1 MIYPF
6 SILDTRTAE
15 WKKQK
20 NWWLTTHNIQSELG
34 RADTESKSGFWES
47 KSNVSV
53 FDPVLC
59 QLMYEW
65 FTPKGGNILD
75 PFAGGSVR
83 GIVATELGFKYTGI
97 DLSET
102 QILANRKQSDKP
114 NWIVGDSNKELEHLD
129 KEYDFVFTC
138 PPYHDLEIY
147 SDDAHDLSNMKYTK
161 FLSTLESIIYKSEHK
176 LKDNRFF
183 GIVVSEIRDLTTTR
197 NYKIGKYKSFVS
209 NVIQICERH
218 NLHFY
223 NDMVLFNSQ
232 HQASRTASTY
242 FNRNRKIASV
252 HQNILIFIK
261 GNPDIATEEINGGTS
276 ICRVDGKEYLSF
288 RHAAISIDPNELV
301 ATEVERRCK
310 STKTKYKDW
319 QIIGDETKPIIKYM
333 IDGVPFESVKQIH
346 EKLGIP
352 ESMINNR
359 IISNNP
365 LYRHWVVNDI
375 PNSDMEYETMLQLQR
390 DSIIRDTLPVIECD
404 GIPFYS
410 QEDAA
415 QHFGVSRERIRQKL
429 QSDKFPT
436 FKYLTKL

>member
-1 MIYPF
+1 MIFPF

-15 WKKQK
+15 WKQRK
-20 NWWLTTHNIQSELG
+20 NYWLTNFGIQSELG
-34 RADTESKSGFWES
+34 REETESKSGFWES

-53 FDPVLC
+53 FDPVLTELC
-59 QLMYEW
+59 CTW
-65 FTPKGGNILD
+65 FCPPKGNILD

-83 GIVATELGFKYTGI
+83 GIVATELGFQYTGI
-97 DLSET
+97 DLSER

-114 NWIVGDSNKELEHLD
+114 NWIVGDSNQILLED
-129 KEYDFVFTC
+129 KTKYDFVFTC

-147 SDDAHDLSNMKYTK
+147 SDHKDDLSNMDYSD
-161 FLSTLESIIYKSEHK
+161 FLSKLEVIISESELH

-197 NYKIGKYKSFVS
+197 NYKIGKYKNFVS
-209 NVIQICERH
+209 NIIRMCERKG
-218 NLHFY
+218 LDFY
-223 NDMVLFNSQ
+223 NDMILFNSQ

-252 HQNILIFIK
+252 HQNILIFVK
-261 GNPDIATEEINGGTS
+261 GNPDIATEEINGGTP
-276 ICRVDGKEYLSF
+276 ICKVDGKEYLSF

-310 STKTKYKDW
+310 SAKTKYKDW
-319 QIIGDETKPIIKYM
+319 QIIGNETKPIIKYM
-333 IDGVPFESVKQIH
+333 IDGVPFENVKQIH
-346 EKLGIP
+346 GKLGIP
-352 ESMINNR
+352 TSMINNR
-359 IISNNP
+359 IISNNS
-365 LYRHWVVNDI
+365 LYRHWILNDI
-375 PNSDMEYETMLQLQR
+375 PNSDMEYDTMLQLQR

-410 QEDAA
+410 QEDASK
-415 QHFGVSRERIRQKL
+415 HFGVSRERIRQKL
-429 QSDKFPT
+429 KSDKFPN

>member
-1 MIYPF
+1 MIHPF
-6 SILDTRTAE
+6 SILDSRSAE
-15 WKKQK
+15 WKQRK
-20 NWWLTTHNIQSELG
+20 NYWITNFGIQSELG
-34 RADTESKSGFWES
+34 RADTISKSGFWES
-47 KSNVSV
+47 TSNVSV
-53 FDPVLC
+53 FDPTLC
-59 QLMYEW
+59 ELMVTW
-65 FTPKGGNILD
+65 FCPPKGHVLD

-97 DLSET
+97 DLSEK
-102 QILANRKQSDKP
+102 QILENRKQSSKP
-114 NWIVGDSNKELEHLD
+114 NWIIGDSNRELEHLD
-129 KEYDFVFTC
+129 REYDFVFTC

-161 FLSTLESIIYKSEHK
+161 FLDTLDSIIYKSELK

-209 NVIQICERH
+209 NVIQMCEKH

-261 GNPDIATEEINGGTS
+261 GNPDIATEEINGGTP
-276 ICRVDGKEYLSF
+276 ICQVNDVEYLSF

-319 QIIGDETKPIIKYM
+319 QIIGKRTKPTIRFEVE
-333 IDGVPFESVKQIH
+333 GVPFENAKQASIVMG
-346 EKLGIP
+346 LS
-352 ESMINNR
+352 ESDINTYLN
-359 IISNNP
+359 SNNP
-365 LYRHWVVNDI
+365 LYRHWKR
-375 PNSDMEYETMLQLQR
+375 SDDWNISYEELEELQSKGVTNYR
-390 DSIIRDTLPVIECD
+390 LPIIECD
-404 GIPFYS
+404 GYKYYS
-410 QEDAA
+410 LKEASNI
-415 QHFGVSRERIRQKL
+415 HGVSAERIRQKL

-436 FKYLTKL
+436 FQYLT

>member
-1 MIYPF
+1 M
-6 SILDTRTAE
+6 
-15 WKKQK
+15 
-20 NWWLTTHNIQSELG
+20 
-34 RADTESKSGFWES
+34 
-47 KSNVSV
+47 
-53 FDPVLC
+53 
-59 QLMYEW
+59 
-65 FTPKGGNILD
+65 
-75 PFAGGSVR
+75 
-83 GIVATELGFKYTGI
+83 
-97 DLSET
+97 
-102 QILANRKQSDKP
+102 
-114 NWIVGDSNKELEHLD
+114 EHLD
-129 KEYDFVFTC
+129 REYDFVFTC

-161 FLSTLESIIYKSEHK
+161 FLDTLDSIIYKSELK

-209 NVIQICERH
+209 NVIQMCEKH

-261 GNPDIATEEINGGTS
+261 GNPDIATEEINGGTP
-276 ICRVDGKEYLSF
+276 ICQVNDVEYLSF

-319 QIIGDETKPIIKYM
+319 QIIGKRTKPTIRFEVE
-333 IDGVPFESVKQIH
+333 GVPFENAKQASIVMG
-346 EKLGIP
+346 LS
-352 ESMINNR
+352 ESDINTYLN
-359 IISNNP
+359 SNNP
-365 LYRHWVVNDI
+365 LYRHWKR
-375 PNSDMEYETMLQLQR
+375 SDDWNISYEELEELQSKGVTNYR
-390 DSIIRDTLPVIECD
+390 LPIIECD
-404 GIPFYS
+404 GYKYYS
-410 QEDAA
+410 LKEASNI
-415 QHFGVSRERIRQKL
+415 HGVSAERIRQKL

-436 FKYLTKL
+436 FQYLT